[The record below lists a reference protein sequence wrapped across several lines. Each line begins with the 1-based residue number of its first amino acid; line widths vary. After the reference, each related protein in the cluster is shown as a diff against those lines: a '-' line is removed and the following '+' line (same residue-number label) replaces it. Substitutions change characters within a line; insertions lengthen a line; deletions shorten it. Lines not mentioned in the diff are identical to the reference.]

1 MNHLPE
7 ERDPEV
13 DWLIAQKVKGASEKS
28 KAIWEDYSP
37 TTDAKECMRFIFKY
51 EIDVRYFDPRINPDL
66 NPNEPWQGGLQYS
79 SQGIMQYY
87 TAWGANPMIASMRAL
102 ARCLEENDIWK

>member
-1 MNHLPE
+1 MTLKY

-13 DWLIAQKVKGASEKS
+13 DWLIAQKVKGASERS

-37 TTDAKECMRFIFKY
+37 TTDPREAYPLIELFK
-51 EIDVRYFDPRINPDL
+51 IDARYFDPGLYP
-66 NPNEPWQGGLQYS
+66 EYSEGPWLGGLQY
-79 SQGIMQYY
+79 QNTVYRYY
-87 TAWGANPMIASMRAL
+87 TAWGPTPLLAAMRAL